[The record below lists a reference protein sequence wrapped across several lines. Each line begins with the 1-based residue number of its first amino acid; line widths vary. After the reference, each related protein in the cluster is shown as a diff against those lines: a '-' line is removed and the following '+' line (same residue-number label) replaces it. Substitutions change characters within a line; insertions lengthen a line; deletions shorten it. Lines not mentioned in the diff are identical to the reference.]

1 MTEMTSSGGTSLPQT
16 NPRTFGQILER
27 LIELLK
33 TRFRLLVGI
42 AAVPALTLLALYV
55 LLIGAMFLIGAWP
68 HPADKAD
75 PEKMLWAVFPAMLL
89 GSLPVMAVYA
99 LFEAAGSYAAT
110 RADLGVEVTVLE
122 AYRFAGQKV
131 GRYVWLMVLR
141 GLYVTLPVMAGGIL
155 VGGGALLFARMP
167 HTGDGTAAA
176 FFLFPLAALLYLGGF
191 TYAVF
196 MMLRLSLVFP
206 ACVCEGLTAGEA
218 IQRSARLTR
227 RAKGRIFLVAL
238 IVYAMSYLLEVA
250 VLLVAAVLFGVSSLV
265 GYALHLELASALG
278 YLGIGL
284 LAIVLAACFLLW
296 ISIVW
301 AAYSTVFA
309 VLYNDQRA
317 RIDGP
322 PAAAPMGIG
331 PA

>member
-122 AYRFAGQKV
+122 AYRFAWRPLGSRSLTQGW
-131 GRYVWLMVLR
+131 GR
-141 GLYVTLPVMAGGIL
+141 
-155 VGGGALLFARMP
+155 
-167 HTGDGTAAA
+167 TGDEVREDRNQRRDVWQAARA
-176 FFLFPLAALLYLGGF
+176 FIAFD
-191 TYAVF
+191 
-196 MMLRLSLVFP
+196 
-206 ACVCEGLTAGEA
+206 
-218 IQRSARLTR
+218 
-227 RAKGRIFLVAL
+227 
-238 IVYAMSYLLEVA
+238 
-250 VLLVAAVLFGVSSLV
+250 
-265 GYALHLELASALG
+265 H
-278 YLGIGL
+278 
-284 LAIVLAACFLLW
+284 
-296 ISIVW
+296 
-301 AAYSTVFA
+301 
-309 VLYNDQRA
+309 
-317 RIDGP
+317 
-322 PAAAPMGIG
+322 
-331 PA
+331 